1 MEYFNNILC
10 ITQPELLEV
19 MSESNYKQMVRR
31 GKISRARRGGNG
43 RQALIV
49 FDSLP
54 GKYRSAVRERKPDI
68 STMPLQE
75 WLRANYTPDAE
86 ARSYFS
92 AFRFDNGSALP
103 AEKINE
109 YTVNA
114 SVIKAVLR
122 LMASANALRR
132 VGRIGWD
139 SMAETITYFKR
150 EFGHTLPESMLRF
163 RKKVAQFKREGYAC
177 LISGR
182 FQNQNSRKVN
192 YKIERLILSLDSLP
206 ERPFNTTVAEMYNQF
221 VCGELNVYD
230 PETGELFDP
239 EEFTD
244 KEGEP
249 IALSETTVANYL
261 NNPKNRALR
270 SKLHDSAWDFNNR
283 YRPHH
288 KRKAPVWAFSK
299 ISLDDRDLPRKMA
312 DGNRV
317 KAYYAYDVASGCV
330 VGYAYN
336 RLKTADL
343 FIDCVRN
350 MFRLIDHQGWNCP
363 AEVEVE
369 HHLVNNFADGL
380 IRAGVV
386 FPFVRWCNPGNS
398 QEKRAEHFNRV
409 KKYGVEKR
417 SQVGIGRWYA
427 RLEANRPKEEKVYD
441 EFNNT
446 YKEATYTY
454 EQLVADD
461 IRAIHEYNNALHP
474 NQKLYPGLTRWEVLC
489 RYQNP
494 DLAPVDKALLYRFI
508 GEEVRTSIRRSKY
521 CRVHYED
528 YALPSPELIG
538 RLAPNDYT
546 VEAYYLP
553 DEQGNV
559 PEVYIYQHGAY
570 IATCRRIEAY
580 NEATAEQTE
589 RDREAYAEQAKYN
602 AQFDAMMARD
612 EGCRREIQG
621 RDGADGGRSR
631 RTVGAAQECEFRYH
645 RLGAVPRRAEFRP
658 IEKGAVRPFSAQ
670 VVHPRVAGLQG
681 AAEGQDGRR
690 HPLRLRRENP
700 HQRLPGI
707 LSGALYRRRGGVLHH
722 LGGGRREILSDRI
735 NNHIRH
741 DLQTILQAIQ
751 PSAAPRRRNEGAPG
765 AAVHQRP
772 DVESAGHVH
781 RRVRRPV
788 RRAGTFDGRPA
799 ARTPEKETVGGAPLD
814 AAARHRHDGLAAD
827 QCLLPGPPD
836 RRKGVRC
843 ADPAGAGRAGLETPR
858 DPTQRRAESP
868 AGTAD
873 RTGRA
878 APAADNLHAAR
889 RTS

>member
-19 MSESNYKQMVRR
+19 MSKPAYDQLVNRR
-31 GKISRARRGGNG
+31 KVQVAQRACRG
-43 RQALIV
+43 RKALIV

-54 GKYRSAVRERKPDI
+54 GKYRLAVKERKPDI

-441 EFNNT
+441 EF
-446 YKEATYTY
+446 
-454 EQLVADD
+454 V
-461 IRAIHEYNNALHP
+461 
-474 NQKLYPGLTRWEVLC
+474 
-489 RYQNP
+489 
-494 DLAPVDKALLYRFI
+494 
-508 GEEVRTSIRRSKY
+508 
-521 CRVHYED
+521 
-528 YALPSPELIG
+528 
-538 RLAPNDYT
+538 
-546 VEAYYLP
+546 
-553 DEQGNV
+553 
-559 PEVYIYQHGAY
+559 
-570 IATCRRIEAY
+570 
-580 NEATAEQTE
+580 
-589 RDREAYAEQAKYN
+589 
-602 AQFDAMMARD
+602 
-612 EGCRREIQG
+612 RRE
-621 RDGADGGRSR
+621 
-631 RTVGAAQECEFRYH
+631 
-645 RLGAVPRRAEFRP
+645 
-658 IEKGAVRPFSAQ
+658 
-670 VVHPRVAGLQG
+670 VA
-681 AAEGQDGRR
+681 
-690 HPLRLRRENP
+690 
-700 HQRLPGI
+700 
-707 LSGALYRRRGGVLHH
+707 
-722 LGGGRREILSDRI
+722 
-735 NNHIRH
+735 
-741 DLQTILQAIQ
+741 
-751 PSAAPRRRNEGAPG
+751 
-765 AAVHQRP
+765 
-772 DVESAGHVH
+772 
-781 RRVRRPV
+781 
-788 RRAGTFDGRPA
+788 
-799 ARTPEKETVGGAPLD
+799 
-814 AAARHRHDGLAAD
+814 
-827 QCLLPGPPD
+827 
-836 RRKGVRC
+836 
-843 ADPAGAGRAGLETPR
+843 
-858 DPTQRRAESP
+858 
-868 AGTAD
+868 
-873 RTGRA
+873 
-878 APAADNLHAAR
+878 
-889 RTS
+889 